1 MKGILQQKPIKNL
14 QFENKYSG
22 ILEGSSSKILV
33 ADVYYLTL
41 LNALGF

>member
-1 MKGILQQKPIKNL
+1 MESILQQKPIKNL

-33 ADVYYLTL
+33 ADYYLAL
-41 LNALGF
+41 LNALDF